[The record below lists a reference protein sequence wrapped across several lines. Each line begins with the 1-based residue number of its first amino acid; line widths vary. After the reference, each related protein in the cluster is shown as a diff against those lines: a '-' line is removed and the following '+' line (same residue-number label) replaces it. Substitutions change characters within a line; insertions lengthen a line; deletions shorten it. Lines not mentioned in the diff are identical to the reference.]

1 MLRFKQN
8 FISGR
13 LVGFVI
19 WAFLFTISYN
29 PLIHSWAQEKCETA
43 LADAEKQYND
53 GRLDDVMKTLESCL
67 PVGLKNEDKSK
78 AYRLLGLTYM
88 AKDYLEQ
95 AKQSIQKLLELAP
108 NWQPDPDQ
116 DPPPF
121 TRMVEEVRKEMKE
134 EQKEA
139 VPEKPVEQ
147 PQEKPIEIE
156 KPREEPVTV
165 PAQPQKRGSKKF
177 LWIGIGAAALS
188 GGLIAAFAGGGGG
201 GNGGPPITGGPDRL
215 PDPPGGPG
223 NN

>member
-1 MLRFKQN
+1 MLQFKRN
-8 FISGR
+8 LLSKSLIS
-13 LVGFVI
+13 VVI

-29 PLIHSWAQEKCETA
+29 PRTHSWAQEKCETA

-67 PVGLKNEDKSK
+67 PEGFKNEDKSK

-95 AKQSIQKLLELAP
+95 AKQSIQKLLELVP

-121 TRMVEEVRKEMKE
+121 THMVEEVRKEME
-134 EQKEA
+134 EAQKAA
-139 VPEKPVEQ
+139 VSEKPVEQ
-147 PQEKPIEIE
+147 PQEKPTEIE
-156 KPREEPVTV
+156 KPR
-165 PAQPQKRGSKKF
+165 KRGSKKF
-177 LWIGIGAAALS
+177 LWIGIGAAAIG
-188 GGLIAAFAGGGGG
+188 GGLIAAFAGG
-201 GNGGPPITGGPDRL
+201 NGGPPPAGVERL

-223 NN
+223 N

>member
-19 WAFLFTISYN
+19 WAFLFTISYD
-29 PLIHSWAQEKCETA
+29 PLTHSWAQEKCEIA
-43 LADAEKQYND
+43 LADAERQYND
-53 GRLDDVMKTLESCL
+53 GRLDDVIKTLESCL
-67 PVGLKNEDKSK
+67 PAGLKNEDKSK

-95 AKQSIQKLLELAP
+95 AKQSIQKLLALVP
-108 NWQPDPDQ
+108 KWQPDPDQ

-177 LWIGIGAAALS
+177 LWIGIGAAALG
-188 GGLIAAFAGGGGG
+188 GGLLAALAGGGGG
-201 GNGGPPITGGPDRL
+201 GNGGPTIVPPDRL

-223 NN
+223 GN

>member
-19 WAFLFTISYN
+19 WAFLFTISYD
-29 PLIHSWAQEKCETA
+29 PLTHSWAQEKCETA
-43 LADAEKQYND
+43 LADAERQYND
-53 GRLDDVMKTLESCL
+53 GGFDEVIQILESCL
-67 PVGLKNEDKSK
+67 PEGVKNEDKSK
-78 AYRLLGLTYM
+78 AYRLLSLTYM

-95 AKQSIQKLLELAP
+95 AKQSIQKLLELVP

-121 TRMVEEVRKEMKE
+121 MRMVAEGRQEMKE
-134 EQKEA
+134 EPKA
-139 VPEKPVEQ
+139 AAPEKPVEQ

-165 PAQPQKRGSKKF
+165 PAQPQKRGSKSF
-177 LWIGIGAAALS
+177 CG
-188 GGLIAAFAGGGGG
+188 
-201 GNGGPPITGGPDRL
+201 
-215 PDPPGGPG
+215 
-223 NN
+223 